1 MNKRTMVK
9 TSVSLALIL
18 ICGAYSLAQSGTDES
33 ESDAPV
39 QLADAAPSAP
49 AKAAAAAP
57 EAPAS
62 PSDAKRAQANA
73 EQLLS
78 MLTGHVS
85 TTPEASP
92 AKLDAA
98 VVKTLVDAKM
108 AESMASE
115 DDAGTVV
122 HKLRKQGFLPF
133 KSAAWTQA
141 VSNADPP
148 GVKLRGFITLSD
160 DRYRSVEV
168 TVDSAGLITT
178 FERPS
183 PVNMGAYALIEKT
196 WIQVLDNQ
204 EQAAWEASSP
214 TMKKHRQ
221 AADFKADMVTDR
233 LDQVARD
240 GDKLSIEWMK
250 DSQIEGGFRVNGVAT
265 LKDGSALPFYG
276 ALLDGPDRL
285 ELIDIQS
292 TSGFMDRIQGGT
304 ADTLDISLAVVAAAL
319 LLAFLAILVFYVK
332 GLAGSPK
339 ELYILFFTKVTE
351 YSAYGAAQLAF
362 MFYLRDDIGLSEIG
376 AGSYYSAWST
386 GLTLLTMVV
395 GAVCDAIGIKRTLLI
410 GAGALMISR
419 AIMPFS
425 DDIWI
430 ATLFG
435 FVPLAFGVAITGPV
449 LSVGIKRYTTIESC
463 ALGFGLF
470 YTLMNVGWALGAAIF
485 DYVRI
490 NMGEMGS
497 TSFMGSDLSTYQVI
511 LGIGFFINLPDLIA
525 ILLMRNGVEM
535 TESGV
540 KIEPPAPRAAGSSM
554 IGSFM
559 TMVTD
564 ATKDTMKIFA
574 GNFAQKAFWLFIL
587 LIGMTVFARLTFFHF
602 HITWPSYGSR
612 YFGQGSLI
620 GNIFGVLNPVMI
632 VFLVPVV
639 AYLTRKVSSYWMLL
653 IGTVISVGSIFFVV
667 VPVDTFAW
675 METTWLGTV
684 IYDRWL
690 EVPVGFRDPYY
701 LSMVLF
707 VSVFTIGEA
716 IWSPRLMQFTA
727 EVAPP
732 GREGSYVA
740 LAYLPYFGAKFIAG
754 PMAGVLLSAYSPEF
768 GIDGVYMNYPDHQ
781 MIWWW
786 VGGTAALTP
795 IGLVVLRRLY
805 REAEERA
812 RQVAEETAAAEA
824 GTGALEASEAVVETP
839 AAEVATEAPAMEEP
853 VAEEQAPE
861 AASDADDGPTAE

>member
-1 MNKRTMVK
+1 MNKRIMVK

-18 ICGAYSLAQSGTDES
+18 ICGAYSLAQSGADETD
-33 ESDAPV
+33 SDAPV
-39 QLADAAPSAP
+39 QLADAAPAVPSTVV
-49 AKAAAAAP
+49 AAAP
-57 EAPAS
+57 AVPAS
-62 PSDAKRAQANA
+62 DADAKRAQGNT
-73 EQLLS
+73 EKLLA

-85 TTPEASP
+85 ITPEATP
-92 AKLDAA
+92 AKLDAGI
-98 VVKTLVDAKM
+98 VKTLVDAKM
-108 AESMASE
+108 AESLASE

-133 KSAAWTQA
+133 KSVAWKQA

-148 GVKLRGFITLSD
+148 GVKLRGFITLVD
-160 DRYRSVEV
+160 GRFRSVEV
-168 TVDSAGLITT
+168 TVDSAGLVST
-178 FERPS
+178 FGRPS
-183 PVNMGAYALIEKT
+183 PADMGAYALIEKT
-196 WIQVLDNQ
+196 WTQVLDNQ
-204 EQAAWEASSP
+204 EQAAWDAASA
-214 TMKKHRQ
+214 TLKKHRE
-221 AADFKADMVTDR
+221 AADFKSDMVTDR
-233 LDQVARD
+233 LDQVGRD
-240 GDKLSIEWMK
+240 GDKLAIAWKK

-265 LKDGSALPFYG
+265 LRDGSALPFYG
-276 ALLDGPDRL
+276 ALLDGADSL
-285 ELIDIQS
+285 KLIDIQS

-332 GLAGSPK
+332 GLAGSPR

-410 GAGALMISR
+410 GACALMFSR

-430 ATLFG
+430 ATIFG

-449 LSVGIKRYTTIESC
+449 LSVGIKRYTTTESC

-470 YTLMNVGWALGAAIF
+470 YTLMNVGWAAGAAIF

-540 KIEPPAPRAAGSSM
+540 TIEEAVPREKGTSM
-554 IGSFM
+554 ITWFS
-559 TMVTD
+559 TMVRE
-564 ATKDTMKIFA
+564 ATKDTIRIFA

-639 AYLTRKVSSYWMLL
+639 AYMTRKVSSYWMLL

-667 VPVDTFAW
+667 VPVETFAW
-675 METTWLGTV
+675 LEHTWLGTV

-707 VSVFTIGEA
+707 VGVFTIGEA

-754 PMAGVLLSAYSPEF
+754 PMAGVLLASYAPEF
-768 GIDGVYMNYPDHQ
+768 GIDGTYMNYPDHQ

-786 VGGTAALTP
+786 VGGSAAITP
-795 IGLVVLRRLY
+795 IGLVALRRLY

-812 RQVAEETAAAEA
+812 RQVAAAAAAAESEPA
-824 GTGALEASEAVVETP
+824 TVAASE
-839 AAEVATEAPAMEEP
+839 
-853 VAEEQAPE
+853 
-861 AASDADDGPTAE
+861 